1 MVDSP
6 QLCAEWRRALDHNQ
20 RTGELGPVQEDGVW
34 RDKEGK
40 EVGSS
45 GGMGGP
51 VEVVKGMM
59 NAVARVQGKGGF

>member
-6 QLCAEWRRALDHNQ
+6 QLCIEWRRALDHNQ
-20 RTGELGPVQEDGVW
+20 RSGELGPVQEDGIW
-34 RDKEGK
+34 RDTSGQ

-51 VEVVKGMM
+51 VEVMKGMM